1 MIFKYSQTCK
11 SLSCLWTTLFVLSSR
26 VGFWWNDFNSRC
38 FEGNCAMTGSCRSS
52 PGAGFSPYCW
62 IASDSWG
69 HKLKCGTKSDCRGAA
84 LNWGNCVFA
93 SCAFDRGSGR
103 SCDRMNREKLGEL
116 KKECGSEGFSFDSWA
131 NRYEKAR
138 KLYDKFSPCVGGAIE
153 EQTKKVIKYCHCFNS
168 CGKDQTEDGTC
179 TVQGLDRRL
188 DMELDVKSPYTA
200 V

>member
-1 MIFKYSQTCK
+1 
-11 SLSCLWTTLFVLSSR
+11 
-26 VGFWWNDFNSRC
+26 
-38 FEGNCAMTGSCRSS
+38 MTGSCRSA

-69 HKLKCGTKSDCRGAA
+69 HKLKCGTKSDCRDAA

-103 SCDRMNREKLGEL
+103 SCDQMNREKLGEL

-153 EQTKKVIKYCHCFNS
+153 EQTKKVIKYCHCLNS